1 MNLYKFIYL
10 VIIFPVVV
18 SSQVNQEWVARY
30 NGSGN
35 GNDAAFSIAV
45 DGLGNVYAAGYTNNG
60 TDVDYLTI
68 KYNSQGVLQWMQTY
82 NGPGNEND
90 QVVAIAVDLSGNIY
104 VTGFS
109 WAGGLKE
116 DYATI
121 KYNSNGVQQWV
132 QRYDGPGSFY
142 DEPISMAVDN
152 LGNVYVTGFSYG
164 SGTNNDFATI
174 KYNTNGVIQWIQRYN
189 GSENSDDHAYSIA
202 LDNSHNV
209 YVTGQINGNNSNYQT
224 IKYNSNG
231 AFQWSQEYNGPR
243 DSIDIATS
251 VTVDNTGDIYVTG
264 YSTGINSLFDYAT
277 IKYNSNGIQQWVQR
291 YNGTGN
297 SDDMANSIDTDNSN
311 NIYVTGGSTGS
322 GNNMDMVTIKY
333 NSSGAQQWLQ
343 RFNGSSNNYDFA
355 VTVKLDLFGNVYITG
370 SSYETQYSD
379 YTTIKYNST
388 GSQLWMKNYNGP
400 GNNIDNAND
409 LFIDSAANVYV
420 TGKSVGSN
428 SNSDFATIKYSQTIG
443 ISQVSTEIPSTFSLS
458 QNYPNPFN
466 PVTNIEF
473 NIPKASIVR
482 ISVYDLQGREIETL
496 VYQNL
501 NAGSYKVDWDASKYS
516 SGIYYYKITAGSFI
530 ETKKMVLVK

>member
-10 VIIFPVVV
+10 VIVFPLFI

-109 WAGGLKE
+109 WAGAIKE

-164 SGTNNDFATI
+164 NGTNNDFATI

-355 VTVKLDLFGNVYITG
+355 VTVKLDLLGNVYITG

-388 GSQLWMKNYNGP
+388 GSQLWMQNYNGP

-482 ISVYDLQGREIETL
+482 ISVYDLQGREIENL

-516 SGIYYYKITAGSFI
+516 SGIYYYKITAGNFT